1 MDKIGC
7 RQRILEK
14 YESEMSTQTE
24 RKISR
29 YLRDNFE
36 TALHS
41 NLLDLAELIGV
52 SDASIVRF
60 CKGIGYKGFQEF
72 KINAALEFVPEE
84 KLYNP
89 RLDRNDSAEGICNK
103 IFSTEI
109 SALTRTLQDL
119 DIEELVKIVN
129 ILSNAPRIMFVG
141 TGGSMAVAKD
151 AQHKFLKIGVQ
162 VSSFEDKDIQLME
175 ASLLKKHDVLFAVSH
190 SGNNLHVINVAETA
204 RENGTTVVALVSQ
217 GKNELAKKADYVL
230 STISEETIF
239 QSESGSTRLAHLAV
253 IDCIVAMMAFKNY
266 DRSLSAMQK
275 TREATSGNKM

>member
-1 MDKIGC
+1 MVKIGC

-14 YESEMSTQTE
+14 YESERSTQTE
-24 RKISR
+24 RKIAR

-41 NLLDLAELIGV
+41 TLLDLAELIGV

-89 RLDRNDSAEGICNK
+89 RLNRTDTTKDICNK
-103 IFSTEI
+103 IFSSEI
-109 SALTRTLQDL
+109 SALTRTLQEL
-119 DIEELVKIVN
+119 DVEELEKVAN
-129 ILSNAPRIMFVG
+129 LLSEAPRIMFVG

-151 AQHKFLKIGVQ
+151 AQHKFLKIGVRA
-162 VSSFEDKDIQLME
+162 SWFEDKDIQLME
-175 ASLLKKHDVLFAVSH
+175 ASLLKKDDVLFAISH
-190 SGNNLHVINVAETA
+190 SGNNLHVINVVEIA
-204 RENGTTVVALVSQ
+204 RESGTTVVALVSR
-217 GKNELAKKADYVL
+217 GKNELAKNADYVL

-266 DRSLSAMQK
+266 DRSLNAMQR
-275 TREATSGNKM
+275 TRQATSGNKV